1 MGFKNMKIFNKND
14 LYKRTKWFSKD
25 CENIVETL
33 KKEGLSIVDTA
44 KATELLDFQKR
55 AEDDGK

>member
-1 MGFKNMKIFNKND
+1 MKIFNKND

-33 KKEGLSIVDTA
+33 KVEGLSIVDTA